1 MVGSNKMKNWKQAI
15 ITWEKREAKKPKTM
29 SKIHQHLQ
37 KNLNVKEKLK
47 KQFEN
52 EIN

>member
-1 MVGSNKMKNWKQAI
+1 MSNWKQAI
-15 ITWEKREAKKPKTM
+15 ITWEKREKKELPQTM

-47 KQFEN
+47 KQFE
-52 EIN
+52 